1 MKSQSRRSWIFG
13 LGLILAVGAGLA
25 AAVQGDVDRRGGG
38 ESAEPET
45 VEDYLNPA
53 MTPEE
58 SAAVMRGIDA
68 HVERTRRRARAEA
81 GLDEVEPRTAPPSPR
96 RTGSDYQQC
105 MASAAQANTAED
117 RAIMEGGCRNLPGAP
132 AP

>member
-25 AAVQGDVDRRGGG
+25 AAVQGGVDRGMDGNA
-38 ESAEPET
+38 AEPET
-45 VEDYLNPA
+45 VDEYLNPA
-53 MTPEE
+53 LTPEE
-58 SAAVMRGIDA
+58 SAAVERGIDA

-81 GLDEVEPRTAPPSPR
+81 GLDEVEPRPAPPSPR
-96 RTGSDYQQC
+96 RSGSDYQHC
-105 MASAAQANTAED
+105 MESAAQANTAED
-117 RAIMEGGCRNLPGAP
+117 RAIMEAGCRNLPGTP